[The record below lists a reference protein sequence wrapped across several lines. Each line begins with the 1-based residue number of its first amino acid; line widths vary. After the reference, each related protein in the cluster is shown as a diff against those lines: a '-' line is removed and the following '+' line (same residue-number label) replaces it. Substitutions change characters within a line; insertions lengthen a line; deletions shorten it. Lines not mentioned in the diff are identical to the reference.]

1 MKTEIDPRPVTSFDD
16 LLAFT
21 EAELEELRGPQPTF
35 WDKVLAVLVWI
46 PLLVAVA
53 LVVIAVCFLVWW
65 GIYGDDVIKG
75 SLYGLAFFLEV
86 LGRGWN

>member
-21 EAELEELRGPQPTF
+21 EAELEELHGPQPTL

-46 PLLVAVA
+46 PILVAVA

-75 SLYGLAFFLEV
+75 SLYGLAFFFEV
-86 LGRGWN
+86 LGRGF